1 MASELLGVTKLSGK
15 LKKLIASAEPR
26 QIRSAVS
33 YALTPVV
40 KAAKAAAPVGT
51 QAHKTY
57 KGKLVAPGY
66 LSRNI
71 KKTARVSRDKQVVIG
86 SVGPSREAFYG
97 TQFVEVGTSKISRA
111 PWLTPVFEANQAAMI
126 DRFGDKLEALI
137 KKAAK

>member
-1 MASELLGVTKLSGK
+1 VASELLGVTKLSNK
-15 LKKLIASAEPR
+15 LKRLVDAAEPR

-40 KAAKAAAPVGT
+40 KAAKAAAPVGSVD
-51 QAHKTY
+51 HKTY
-57 KGKLVAPGY
+57 KGNVAGAGY

-71 KKTARVSRDKQVVIG
+71 KKSARVSRDKQVVIG

-97 TQFVEVGTSKISRA
+97 TQFVEVGTRKLNKA
-111 PWLTPVFEANQAAMI
+111 PWLTPVFESNQAVML
-126 DRFGDKLEALI
+126 DRFGDKLKERI